1 MALCVF
7 LEEMRHQKSIKK
19 AIVNAFF
26 MFLGLFFMYCIA
38 VLE

>member
-7 LEEMRHQKSIKK
+7 LEEMRHMKNIFQ
-19 AIVNAFF
+19 AIINVFF
-26 MFLGLFFMYCIA
+26 VLLGLFFMYCIA